1 MAEEK
6 QLFFK
11 GPSIANDA
19 QTGLSHFILST
30 TYNDKNNQPVSVQL
44 HGLLSDL
51 PEMSFTVNY
60 EEGPGSEW
68 QDLLSSFMAN
78 DLMSIFNALGAK
90 GDNFT
95 NLIKAGTWT
104 KQVYA
109 GYAPSTIPLKF
120 RIYTTDTLG
129 QTDAE
134 TWIAILS
141 EFATINS
148 ENQFELISSFEN
160 IFGAGIN
167 AYNTGGDVAEIANK
181 SAEIYMKHT
190 KPGSTAKTEEEQNE
204 ADAFKKQ
211 MEVTKAEN
219 ALTKFFNN
227 TMASVNQS
235 SNKFKISK
243 MGFSHGSSMVG
254 LTQYIYFEMHLT
266 TGYQGGG
273 FQGTRKPVEV
283 GATMSKNFVFGPE
296 TDVNAIKLDCD
307 KIEKTIKDIVAKSG
321 DDKAE
326 LEKIF
331 NEGFYTSMKAVSS
344 DATMETQEKEES
356 KIARFLKDTS
366 KHLGNVMV
374 SKYGPNRVY
383 ESMNRTNALGQKL
396 WHLNLYNN
404 VIFSSAKPLVVYI
417 SEWSVKPSEEM
428 IGDLHVY
435 YDFEITCAMDQVYS
449 RDTWFE
455 NILNFTRKDIKA
467 KESPWAIAAKEA
479 AAYMENY
486 NSAGAAAAAAMAGY
500 TGAPRR

>member
-30 TYNDKNNQPVSVQL
+30 THTDKNKQPITIQL

-90 GDNFT
+90 GDDFT

-120 RIYTTDTLG
+120 RIYTADTLG

-134 TWIAILS
+134 TWISMLS
-141 EFATINS
+141 QFATVASANEFTLES
-148 ENQFELISSFEN
+148 AFEN
-160 IFGAGIN
+160 VFGSAIN

-181 SAEIYMKHT
+181 NAEIHMKHT
-190 KPGSTAKTEEEQNE
+190 KPGSTSKTEEEQNE
-204 ADAFKKQ
+204 DDAFKKQ
-211 MEVTKAEN
+211 MEVTNAQN

-227 TMASVNQS
+227 TIASVNQS
-235 SNKFKISK
+235 SNKFKITK
-243 MGFSHGSSMVG
+243 MGFSHGPSLVG
-254 LTQYIYFEMHLT
+254 LTQYIYFNMHLT
-266 TGYQGGG
+266 TTTRGGG
-273 FQGTRKPVEV
+273 YYETKNPVEV
-283 GATMSKNFVFGPE
+283 GATMKKNFLFGPD

-307 KIEKTIKDIVAKSG
+307 KIEKAIKEVVSKAG
-321 DDKAE
+321 DDRAE

-331 NEGFYTSMKAVSS
+331 NKGFYDSMKSAYS
-344 DATMETQEKEES
+344 DATMETPEPEES
-356 KIARFLKDTS
+356 KIAKFLKDTS
-366 KHLGNVMV
+366 KQLGNVMV

-417 SEWSVKPSEEM
+417 SEWSAKPSEEM
-428 IGDLHVY
+428 VGNLHVY

-455 NILNFTRKDIKA
+455 NILNFTRKDMKA

>member
-68 QDLLSSFMAN
+68 QDLLSNFMAN

-95 NLIKAGTWT
+95 NIIKAGTWT

-120 RIYTTDTLG
+120 RIYTTDNLG

-134 TWIAILS
+134 TWIAMLS
-141 EFATINS
+141 EFATIAS
-148 ENQFELISSFEN
+148 ENEFGLGTAFEN
-160 IFGAGIN
+160 IVGSVIN

-181 SAEIYMKHT
+181 NAEIYMKHT
-190 KPGSTAKTEEEQNE
+190 RQDSTKTEEQQNE
-204 ADAFKKQ
+204 IDAFEKQ
-211 MEVTKAEN
+211 MKVTNAKR
-219 ALTKFFNN
+219 ALTNFFNN
-227 TMASVNQS
+227 TIASVNQS
-235 SNKFKISK
+235 SNKFKITG
-243 MGFSHGSSMVG
+243 MGFSHGPSMVG
-254 LTQYIYFEMHLT
+254 LTQYIYFDLHLT
-266 TGYQGGG
+266 TKIVGGG
-273 FQGTRKPVEV
+273 YRETKKPVEV
-283 GATMSKNFVFGPE
+283 GATMKKNVLFGPE
-296 TDVNAIKLDCD
+296 NDVNAIKLDCD
-307 KIEKTIKDIVAKSG
+307 KIKKAIKDVVSKSG

-331 NEGFYTSMKAVSS
+331 NDSFYKA
-344 DATMETQEKEES
+344 MEEAYSNAITQTPEPEEN
-356 KIARFLKDTS
+356 KIAKFLKATS
-366 KHLGNVMV
+366 RQLGDVMV

-383 ESMNRTNALGQKL
+383 ESMNRANALGQKL

-479 AAYMENY
+479 AAAMAGY

>member
-1 MAEEK
+1 MAEGK

-68 QDLLSSFMAN
+68 QDLLSNFMAN

-95 NLIKAGTWT
+95 NIIKAGTWT

-120 RIYTTDTLG
+120 RIYTTDNLG

-134 TWIAILS
+134 TWIAMLS
-141 EFATINS
+141 EFATVAS
-148 ENQFELISSFEN
+148 ENEFGLGTAFEN
-160 IFGAGIN
+160 IVGSVIN
-167 AYNTGGDVAEIANK
+167 AYNTGGDVARIANK
-181 SAEIYMKHT
+181 NAEIYMKHT
-190 KPGSTAKTEEEQNE
+190 PQDSTKTEEQQNADDARKKGQEVLE
-204 ADAFKKQ
+204 A
-211 MEVTKAEN
+211 EI
-219 ALTKFFNN
+219 ALTKFFND
-227 TMASVNQS
+227 TMASVSNS
-235 SNKFKISK
+235 SNKFKITK
-243 MGFSHGSSMVG
+243 MGFDHKSTMFG
-254 LTQYIYFEMHLT
+254 LTQSIFFKMYLT
-266 TGYQGGG
+266 TGTARGSSYK
-273 FQGTRKPVEV
+273 TEV
-283 GATMSKNFVFGPE
+283 KVGVSAKTNFLFGLDY
-296 TDVNAIKLDCD
+296 DVDAIKLECDKIKNAIKD
-307 KIEKTIKDIVAKSG
+307 VVSKSG
-321 DDKAE
+321 GNDKAE

-331 NEGFYTSMKAVSS
+331 NDGFYKGMEEAYSN
-344 DATMETQEKEES
+344 ATMQTPEPEEN
-356 KIARFLKDTS
+356 KIAKFLRATS
-366 KHLGNVMV
+366 RQLGDVMV

-383 ESMNRTNALGQKL
+383 ESMNRANALGQKL

-479 AAYMENY
+479 AAAMAGY

>member
-68 QDLLSSFMAN
+68 QDLLSNFMAN

-95 NLIKAGTWT
+95 NIIKAGTWT

-120 RIYTTDTLG
+120 RIYTTDNLG

-134 TWIAILS
+134 TWIAMLS
-141 EFATINS
+141 EFATIAS
-148 ENQFELISSFEN
+148 ENEFGLGTAFEN
-160 IFGAGIN
+160 IVGSVIN

-181 SAEIYMKHT
+181 NAEIYMKHT
-190 KPGSTAKTEEEQNE
+190 RQDSTKTEEKQNE
-204 ADAFKKQ
+204 IDAFEKQ
-211 MEVTKAEN
+211 MKVTNAER
-219 ALTKFFNN
+219 ALTNFFNN
-227 TMASVNQS
+227 TIASVNHS
-235 SNKFKISK
+235 SNKFKITR
-243 MGFSHGSSMVG
+243 MGFSHGPSMVG
-254 LTQYIYFEMHLT
+254 LTQYIYFDMHLT
-266 TGYQGGG
+266 TKIVGGG
-273 FQGTRKPVEV
+273 YRETKKPVEV
-283 GATMSKNFVFGPE
+283 GATMKKNVLFGPE
-296 TDVNAIKLDCD
+296 NDVNAIKLDCD
-307 KIEKTIKDIVAKSG
+307 KIKKAIKDVVSKSG

-331 NEGFYTSMKAVSS
+331 NDGFYKAMEEAYSN
-344 DATMETQEKEES
+344 ATMQTPEPEEN
-356 KIARFLKDTS
+356 KIAKFLKATS
-366 KHLGNVMV
+366 RQLGGVMV

-383 ESMNRTNALGQKL
+383 ESMNRANALGQKL

-479 AAYMENY
+479 AAAMAGY

>member
-30 TYNDKNNQPVSVQL
+30 TYNDKKNQPVTAQL
-44 HGLLSDL
+44 HGLLSEL

-68 QDLLSSFMAN
+68 QDLLSNFMAN

-134 TWIAILS
+134 TWIAMLS
-141 EFATINS
+141 EFATIAS
-148 ENQFELISSFEN
+148 ENEFGLGTAFKN
-160 IFGAGIN
+160 IVGSVIN

-181 SAEIYMKHT
+181 NAEINMKHT
-190 KPGSTAKTEEEQNE
+190 KPGSTKTEEEQNG

-211 MEVTKAEN
+211 MEVTNAQN

-235 SNKFKISK
+235 SNKFKIAK
-243 MGFSHGSSMVG
+243 MGFSSDSSTVG
-254 LTQYIYFEMHLT
+254 LTQYICFNLKLT
-266 TGYQGGG
+266 TTLGGG
-273 FQGTRKPVEV
+273 SYGTKNPVRV
-283 GATMSKNFVFGPE
+283 GVSMKKNVLFGPE
-296 TDVNAIKLDCD
+296 TDVNAIKLECD
-307 KIEKTIKDIVAKSG
+307 KIETAIKDIVAKSG

-331 NEGFYTSMKAVSS
+331 NGGFYENMKRVYS
-344 DATMETQEKEES
+344 DSTMETPEPEES
-356 KIARFLKDTS
+356 KIAKFLKDTS
-366 KHLGNVMV
+366 KQLGNVMV

-396 WHLNLYNN
+396 WHLNLYSN
-404 VIFSSAKPLVVYI
+404 VIFSSAKPLIVYI

-455 NILNFTRKDIKA
+455 NILNFTRKEIKA

-486 NSAGAAAAAAMAGY
+486 NRAGAAAAAAMAGY